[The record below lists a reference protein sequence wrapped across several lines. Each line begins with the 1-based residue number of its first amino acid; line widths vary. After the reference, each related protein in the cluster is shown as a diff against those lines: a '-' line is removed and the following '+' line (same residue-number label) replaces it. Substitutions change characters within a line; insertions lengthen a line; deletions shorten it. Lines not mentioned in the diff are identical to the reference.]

1 MESAR
6 RMESAPPKGQLQ
18 PHGSKDLLD
27 QALAAGKLGR
37 E

>member
-18 PHGSKDLLD
+18 PHGRKDLLG
-27 QALAAGKLGR
+27 QGRAEGMLGR
-37 E
+37 G